1 MFDAE
6 SPWRFDTGVMIASEI
21 IEVLK
26 QHGVMPSKKLGQNF
40 LCDANVARY
49 HYPRIKPPCSR
60 SVKHLSCFILEKNHP
75 PLYESTLTKPF
86 HSSQHDSY
94 IRHPPPPPLP

>member
-60 SVKHLSCFILEKNHP
+60 SVKHLSCFTPEKNNFKIRLLLDNLGLHP
-75 PLYESTLTKPF
+75 LIL
-86 HSSQHDSY
+86 DS
-94 IRHPPPPPLP
+94 LLF